1 MITWATTVAPQTT
14 AVSCRSTSEVRPAGP
29 GAQGSIT
36 QTIVVSST
44 VSEMWSQTITSS
56 VGGGFTYCTS
66 AVLGTTN
73 STIWATNEFNEE
85 VNPSVTIRSVV
96 NQTST
101 QTTQAYT
108 YRSTQT
114 QTSAA
119 TTLGSTVIESNTIFG
134 NLVPTTLTYTSTFAS
149 GAVLTAS
156 ESCLSTTTVAAETV
170 ATPIFATVIVADKNE
185 VIWVADTTAATDL
198 SGLRAASAVATLTT
212 RTTIMPWTAT
222 VAAVQANTTETTEV
236 ALPLIS
242 AAISYSALSFE
253 ALNVTIVEDY
263 EFLPHQTMIEESV
276 SVSPSPTNTA
286 TTLASAE
293 TITKTKSAGTETL
306 HVASIATARAFV
318 NGASF
323 STSATRNGTIS
334 REHTLPTAES
344 STYSFTEEV
353 VAYNIPATYANTTEW
368 TEYTWTASYQYSTS
382 NSLTTFARQKQRI
395 ATSIASPLTSYE
407 GRAGVVESNGNVRLG
422 YSIGSTL
429 GSGFGATSVSRNASS
444 AFPSSGEFV
453 TLYPE
458 SGEPTNVSV
467 SISHLSVSVSFPG
480 STSTTTTTAQLS
492 PFGEALSVQGQGAWK
507 SALDP
512 AGLGKS
518 ETIFVTLP
526 EGVYSAGAATFS
538 TLGKTTS
545 FSSSGATS
553 AAPLPVSFI
562 APAAALADANKIWWT
577 VSRNSHPSMA
587 ALTAEAAYSAS

>member
-1 MITWATTVAPQTT
+1 
-14 AVSCRSTSEVRPAGP
+14 
-29 GAQGSIT
+29 
-36 QTIVVSST
+36 
-44 VSEMWSQTITSS
+44 
-56 VGGGFTYCTS
+56 
-66 AVLGTTN
+66 
-73 STIWATNEFNEE
+73 
-85 VNPSVTIRSVV
+85 
-96 NQTST
+96 
-101 QTTQAYT
+101 
-108 YRSTQT
+108 
-114 QTSAA
+114 
-119 TTLGSTVIESNTIFG
+119 
-134 NLVPTTLTYTSTFAS
+134 
-149 GAVLTAS
+149 
-156 ESCLSTTTVAAETV
+156 
-170 ATPIFATVIVADKNE
+170 
-185 VIWVADTTAATDL
+185 
-198 SGLRAASAVATLTT
+198 
-212 RTTIMPWTAT
+212 MPWTAT
-222 VAAVQANTTETTEV
+222 VAAVQANTTETTAV

-242 AAISYSALSFE
+242 AAISYSTLAFD
-253 ALNVTIVEDY
+253 ALNVTVVEDY
-263 EFLPHQTMIEESV
+263 EFLPHQTMIEESF
-276 SVSPSPTNTA
+276 SRSPSPTNTA

-323 STSATRNGTIS
+323 FTSATRNGTIS

-353 VAYNIPATYANTTEW
+353 VAYNIPATYANTDEW

-395 ATSIASPLTSYE
+395 TTSIASPLTSYE

-429 GSGFGATSVSRNASS
+429 GSGFGASLVSRYASS

-467 SISHLSVSVSFPG
+467 SVSHLSVSVSFPG
-480 STSTTTTTAQLS
+480 LSSTTTTTAQLS
-492 PFGEALSVQGQGAWK
+492 PFGEALSVQGQGAWQ

-512 AGLGKS
+512 AGLGTS

-526 EGVYSAGAATFS
+526 EGVYSTGTATFS

-545 FSSSGATS
+545 FSSSGASS
-553 AAPLPVSFI
+553 AAPLPLSFI

-587 ALTAEAAYSAS
+587 ALTQEAAYSAP